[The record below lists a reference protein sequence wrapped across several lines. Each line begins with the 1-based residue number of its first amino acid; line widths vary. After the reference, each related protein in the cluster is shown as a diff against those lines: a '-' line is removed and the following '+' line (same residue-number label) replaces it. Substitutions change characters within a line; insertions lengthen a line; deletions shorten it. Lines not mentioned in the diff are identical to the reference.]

1 MTTVGSAHGLEQSVA
16 HAEFVWRTVSEA
28 IDTVP
33 ESDREAFLTRFVLL
47 AALDHLDA
55 DELTAL
61 IAEARESR

>member
-1 MTTVGSAHGLEQSVA
+1 MTTVDSTHAPEQSIA

-47 AALDHLDA
+47 AALDHLGT
-55 DELTAL
+55 DEITAL
-61 IAEARESR
+61 VAEARESR